1 MYKKSNLLEKFRFFW
16 NNFFNIYSIKIKVTS
31 IDSYLSTEDVKKKI
45 LFENLKLRILEGIE
59 ILMTSY
65 KISFS
70 LINP

>member
-1 MYKKSNLLEKFRFFW
+1 MYKKSNLLEKLWFFG
-16 NNFFNIYSIKIKVTS
+16 NNFFNICSIKIKVTS

-45 LFENLKLRILEGIE
+45 LFENLKLRILEEIE
-59 ILMTSY
+59 VLMTSY

>member
-1 MYKKSNLLEKFRFFW
+1 MYKKSNLLEKLWFFE
-16 NNFFNIYSIKIKVTS
+16 NNFFNICSIKIKVTS

-45 LFENLKLRILEGIE
+45 LFENLKLRILEEIE
-59 ILMTSY
+59 FLMTSY

>member
-1 MYKKSNLLEKFRFFW
+1 MYKKSNLLEKIWFFW
-16 NNFFNIYSIKIKVTS
+16 NNFFNICPIKIKVTS

-45 LFENLKLRILEGIE
+45 LFENLKLRILEEIE
-59 ILMTSY
+59 FLMTSY